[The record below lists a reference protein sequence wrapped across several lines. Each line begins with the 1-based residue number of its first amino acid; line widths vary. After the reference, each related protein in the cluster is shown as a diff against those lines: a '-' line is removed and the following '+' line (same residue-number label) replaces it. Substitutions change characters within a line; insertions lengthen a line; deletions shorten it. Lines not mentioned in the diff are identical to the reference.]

1 MIPWWIVSLDILEHP
16 CTLWARCWSMLNFL
30 FLAWTSVRMNI
41 LKTILDTF
49 MLFLSRLYSASLS
62 WFSHSLKVVATGPKL
77 TQVIHLTAR
86 ALVAACFPIVQQ
98 RSRDVVEP
106 RQNVKLK
113 CTISVIHQPWRKVH
127 SVIWHV
133 NTAMVWN
140 SWPTAKSM
148 LEFNLSSHHLM
159 TISWPSHGSP
169 HTQKLWRPRLAGAL
183 DVDQMIKW
191 SSDVKK
197 VPAPITST
205 LVSRCLVSDEINVI
219 IWH

>member
-1 MIPWWIVSLDILEHP
+1 
-16 CTLWARCWSMLNFL
+16 MLNFL
-30 FLAWTSVRMNI
+30 LLAWTSVRMNM
-41 LKTILDTF
+41 LKTILDTS

-77 TQVIHLTAR
+77 THVIHLTAR

-127 SVIWHV
+127 RVIWHV
-133 NTAMVWN
+133 STAMVWD

-159 TISWPSHGSP
+159 TISWQSSHSK
-169 HTQKLWRPRLAGAL
+169 TVETKAGRCL
-183 DVDQMIKW
+183 RCRSNDQMIKW
-191 SSDVKK
+191 CQKSACPYHIYPG
-197 VPAPITST
+197 VPLSGVWWNGRHNMT
-205 LVSRCLVSDEINVI
+205 LKWLLPFSGQDSGC
-219 IWH
+219 